1 MLNSNSGTALKKIV
15 CKYCGTEHAC
25 AGRMSNHE
33 RAKLAAVARAVKAE
47 KRKQPQT
54 TSTTTATGLWE
65 AVAEVI
71 EKSPW
76 LKEPIK

>member
-1 MLNSNSGTALKKIV
+1 MKRIV
-15 CKYCGTEHAC
+15 CKYCGAEHDC

-33 RAKLAAVARAVKAE
+33 RAKLAAVGRAVKAE
-47 KRKQPQT
+47 QRKQPQT